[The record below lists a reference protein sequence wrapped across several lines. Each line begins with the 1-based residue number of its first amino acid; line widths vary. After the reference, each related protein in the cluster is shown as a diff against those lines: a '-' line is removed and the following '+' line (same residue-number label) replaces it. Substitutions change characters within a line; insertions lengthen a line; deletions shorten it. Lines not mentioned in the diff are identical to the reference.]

1 MSVIKRKDNT
11 EKILFERKRIDL
23 TTPEDRLTIMIFLI
37 SMAVFMVAGL
47 LCLEFYDLTVL
58 DMSLFVTMPL
68 VVVGAFQ
75 LVRSRYR
82 LYLVFVAA
90 LVVVMFVTGI
100 GYVVASAFALISV
113 GIAGVV
119 QLVSVLQRFLF
130 YRVVSSV
137 EYLNVRTDL
146 SLWDRAVAFVF
157 NISGDLDTRNL
168 EIDENVKRASLP
180 WGEIWSSMKISFLI
194 GVFIWIYLSMNPS
207 WMQFDSFSNVPVY
220 LFAVMMYIPLIVL
233 PFSIFM
239 SLNVRI
245 ETRYRDFKIYDGIKG
260 TLMRMAIPIFAAFMY
275 ILVAVN
281 KNGFQDVLGFIV
293 MSVAFN
299 LVISVAA
306 CLVYYKGFESS
317 VIDSIIS
324 NWNSFRPVQMLMSVK
339 GAEDERKEDVP
350 GTPVRDYSDMGEP
363 VLPEQVT

>member
-1 MSVIKRKDNT
+1 M
-11 EKILFERKRIDL
+11 L
-23 TTPEDRLTIMIFLI
+23 IFLVSLLVCVI
-37 SMAVFMVAGL
+37 AGAV
-47 LCLEFYDLTVL
+47 CLEIFDLSIL
-58 DMSLFVTMPL
+58 ELSMFVTMPL

-75 LVRSRYR
+75 ILRSRYR
-82 LYLVFVAA
+82 WYLLIVVAA
-90 LVVVMFVTGI
+90 VVAMLVMGA
-100 GYVVASAFALISV
+100 GYVITSAFALISV

-119 QLVSVLQRFLF
+119 QLVAVLQRFLF

-146 SLWDRAVAFVF
+146 SAWDRVVAFIF

-207 WMQFDSFSNVPVY
+207 WMQFDSFANVPVY

-245 ETRYRDFKIYDGIKG
+245 ETRYRDFRIYDGIKA

-281 KNGFQDVLGFIV
+281 ENGFEDVLGFIV

-299 LVISVAA
+299 LVITVAS
-306 CLVYYKGFESS
+306 CMVYYKGFESS

-324 NWNSFRPVQMLMSVK
+324 RWSSFRPVQMLMSVK
-339 GAEDERKEDVP
+339 DAEEQIKEDVP
-350 GTPVRDYSDMGEP
+350 GTPVRDYSDMGELVFP
-363 VLPEQVT
+363 D